1 VLSIFQRRSI
11 RVESAQ
17 LARQWAKHTKVLRG
31 AAAVVDAASGW
42 VEQFVLDMSQRKKA
56 APSRSTAQCG
66 GGDPSDVTQSRQ
78 AQHAKWK
85 RQQAYV
91 FHDPRPGASRDLIR
105 PSHLGPPPLLSA
117 ATDLR
122 ALWVN
127 ASKSPIRQHSPGAAA
142 DPRATCRHRNA
153 LVAMATVYSSCD
165 TNLIAQSFVRYATP
179 CDFFIPIVNRGFV
192 RHGVLMH
199 RHILPRDGDVLLG
212 RTYLAQPAYASRN
225 IRPEVA
231 RIAVLQEWAREAA
244 EDFHY
249 VVQSDARDATI
260 MGNLFAPLY
269 DLKVQGVFATR
280 EVHLIENENFNR
292 WWIGAATE
300 GKFTLAPGATASDPL
315 AWIVGLRDAQNK
327 PPPVICSGLY
337 GGTGAAFKLFL
348 DAFAEI
354 AKDPPDIG
362 GVDQGYFNVL
372 FYIAL
377 AESGFPYAVNVLD
390 EGIGPYRH
398 WYQSESLMSWSP
410 DGRLLNCDGAP
421 YILVHQL
428 DRYREWD
435 AKLHPYKKAI
445 STFAGDVC

>member
-1 VLSIFQRRSI
+1 
-11 RVESAQ
+11 
-17 LARQWAKHTKVLRG
+17 
-31 AAAVVDAASGW
+31 
-42 VEQFVLDMSQRKKA
+42 
-56 APSRSTAQCG
+56 
-66 GGDPSDVTQSRQ
+66 
-78 AQHAKWK
+78 
-85 RQQAYV
+85 
-91 FHDPRPGASRDLIR
+91 
-105 PSHLGPPPLLSA
+105 
-117 ATDLR
+117 
-122 ALWVN
+122 
-127 ASKSPIRQHSPGAAA
+127 
-142 DPRATCRHRNA
+142 
-153 LVAMATVYSSCD
+153 MATMYGACD

-199 RHILPRDGDVLLG
+199 RHIQPLDGDVILG
-212 RTYLAQPAYASRN
+212 RTYLAHATRRVGPD
-225 IRPEVA
+225 VA

-280 EVHLIENENFNR
+280 EVHLLENEGLNR
-292 WWIGAATE
+292 RWITAATE
-300 GKFTLAPGATASDPL
+300 GKFTLDPHANASDPVS
-315 AWIVGLRDAQNK
+315 WILRLRDGQNK
-327 PPPVICSGLY
+327 PPPVMCSGLY

-354 AKDPPDIG
+354 AKDAPDVHGI
-362 GVDQGYFNVL
+362 DQGYFNVL

-398 WYQSESLMSWSP
+398 WYQRESLMSWSP

-421 YILVHQL
+421 YGLVHQL
-428 DRYREWD
+428 DRYGEWGV
-435 AKLHPYKKAI
+435 KLRPYKKLI

>member
-1 VLSIFQRRSI
+1 
-11 RVESAQ
+11 
-17 LARQWAKHTKVLRG
+17 
-31 AAAVVDAASGW
+31 
-42 VEQFVLDMSQRKKA
+42 
-56 APSRSTAQCG
+56 
-66 GGDPSDVTQSRQ
+66 
-78 AQHAKWK
+78 
-85 RQQAYV
+85 
-91 FHDPRPGASRDLIR
+91 
-105 PSHLGPPPLLSA
+105 
-117 ATDLR
+117 
-122 ALWVN
+122 
-127 ASKSPIRQHSPGAAA
+127 
-142 DPRATCRHRNA
+142 
-153 LVAMATVYSSCD
+153 MATMYSSCE

-212 RTYLAQPAYASRN
+212 RTYLAPTETPVPSAGGAAIVPTERSDPTPPRQ

-280 EVHLIENENFNR
+280 EVHLIQNEGFNQ
-292 WWIGAATE
+292 WWIAAATA
-300 GKFTLAPGATASDPL
+300 GTFTVDPRANVSDPL
-315 AWIVGLRDAQNK
+315 AWILELRDAQNK

-348 DAFAEI
+348 EGFAEI
-354 AKDPPDIG
+354 AKDAPDIG
-362 GVDQGYFNVL
+362 GIDQGYFNVL

-377 AESGFPYAVNVLD
+377 AESGFPYAVHVLD

-398 WYQSESLMSWSP
+398 WYQNESLMSWSP

-421 YILVHQL
+421 YTLVHQL
-428 DRYREWD
+428 DRYGQWGSALR
-435 AKLHPYKKAI
+435 PYKKIITA
-445 STFAGDVC
+445 FASDVCQ